1 MVSSAPTQQPLC
13 PVCRQADK
21 VKTLQTAYNDG
32 MQQFAPPPMPTNNV
46 PMIKLLSFG
55 MLIVGLCVF
64 FIIVLIGSESFGQ
77 DFSIAELLLV
87 SATLICIVAA
97 LSITW
102 VAFTRVQRGDNE
114 VVKQYPLWDKAL
126 ANWGRLRY
134 CSRDDIVF
142 DPETNKTI
150 TEEQLNKLTSTSL
163 QQVEEQSSSLVHP

>member
-1 MVSSAPTQQPLC
+1 MVSSAPKQLTPC

-21 VKTLQTAYNDG
+21 VMSLQSAYNG
-32 MQQFAPPPMPTNNV
+32 GIQRFAPPPMPTKTV
-46 PMIKLLSFG
+46 SMMRILSFG

-64 FIIVLIGSESFGQ
+64 LIIVLVGSESFGYS
-77 DFSIAELLLV
+77 FSIPELILV
-87 SATLICIVAA
+87 SVTLICIVLALA
-97 LSITW
+97 LSYY
-102 VAFTRVQRGDNE
+102 AFTRVQRGDLE
-114 VVKQYPLWDKAL
+114 AQKQYPLWDKAL

-150 TEEQLNKLTSTSL
+150 TEEQLNKLTSTNL